1 MPLGFCRDCL
11 ADAAPQAAR
20 CPACGSPRLIRHD
33 ELATLSI
40 AHVDCDAFYATIEK
54 RDDPALAAEPV
65 IVGGGR
71 RGVVAAACYVAR
83 TYGIRSAMPMYEA
96 LRLCPHAKV
105 VRPNMEKYSKAGR
118 EVRAMMLALTPL
130 VEPLSIDEAFLDLSG
145 TERLHGMWPAKA
157 LARFAAEV
165 EKTLRITVSIGLAC
179 NKFLAKIASDLDKP
193 RGFAVLGGSEAAA
206 FLAPKPV
213 SFIYGVG
220 KASMARLARDGFH
233 RIADLQRVSEIE
245 LYRRYGEEGRRL
257 ARLARGLDE
266 RTVSADR
273 ETKSVSSET
282 TFERDLSD
290 FRALEKIL
298 WGLTEE
304 VSARLKAKELAG
316 ATVTL
321 KLKTADFKIRTRA
334 RSLDSPTQLAGR
346 IFAAARDLLK
356 READGT
362 RFRLIGVGSS
372 ALVTSDQADPADLVD
387 GRAAI
392 AEHAVDRVRARFGDD
407 AVIRGLAFERPEDLR
422 ARFSLALPDI
432 LRSGRRAPDVGR
444 QRAPDL
450 GHLRMIAVPRPRLEI
465 AEIFIQHFVELGEHL
480 DDLVIGVAV
489 IGINIVA
496 GAVTA
501 GTPDD
506 RNFFAAEEVARRLHL
521 RPVLQLESDV
531 VHLRAL
537 AAHEI
542 DGVVVR
548 PAAHE
553 DEPVLDPVR
562 HAKSENLAVE
572 VGILFRLRDD
582 ESQMAELDR
591 SNAGDRLRSANRRLG
606 GEKLADGA
614 LGILECKHLRNARRR
629 IVA

>member
-11 ADAAPQAAR
+11 ADAPPRAAR
-20 CPACGSPRLIRHD
+20 CAACGSPRLLRHA
-33 ELATLSI
+33 ELSTLSI

-54 RDDPALAAEPV
+54 RDDPTLAAEPV

-105 VRPNMEKYSKAGR
+105 VRPNMDKYSRVGR

-145 TERLHGMWPAKA
+145 TERLHGMGPAKA

-165 EKTLRITVSIGLAC
+165 ERALGITVSIGLSC

-193 RGFAVLGGSEAAA
+193 RGFAVLGGGEAAA
-206 FLAPKPV
+206 FLAAKPV
-213 SFIYGVG
+213 SFIFGVG
-220 KASMARLARDGFH
+220 KVSAAHYARDGFH
-233 RIADLQRVSEIE
+233 RIADLQRVSEVE
-245 LYRRYGEEGRRL
+245 LLRRYGEEGRRL
-257 ARLARGLDE
+257 ARLARGLDD
-266 RTVSADR
+266 RIVSADR

-290 FRALEKIL
+290 FRSLEKIL

-356 READGT
+356 REANGT
-362 RFRLIGVGSS
+362 RFRLIGIGLS

-392 AEHAVDRVRARFGDD
+392 AEHAVDRVRAKFGDD
-407 AVIRGLAFERPEDLR
+407 AVIRGLAFERPED
-422 ARFSLALPDI
+422 P
-432 LRSGRRAPDVGR
+432 
-444 QRAPDL
+444 
-450 GHLRMIAVPRPRLEI
+450 
-465 AEIFIQHFVELGEHL
+465 
-480 DDLVIGVAV
+480 
-489 IGINIVA
+489 
-496 GAVTA
+496 
-501 GTPDD
+501 
-506 RNFFAAEEVARRLHL
+506 
-521 RPVLQLESDV
+521 
-531 VHLRAL
+531 
-537 AAHEI
+537 
-542 DGVVVR
+542 
-548 PAAHE
+548 
-553 DEPVLDPVR
+553 
-562 HAKSENLAVE
+562 
-572 VGILFRLRDD
+572 
-582 ESQMAELDR
+582 
-591 SNAGDRLRSANRRLG
+591 
-606 GEKLADGA
+606 
-614 LGILECKHLRNARRR
+614 
-629 IVA
+629 